1 VESWLKIGYW
11 KVESLEYKP
20 GERVFIDLVK
30 DHNEFVITELAWKQ
44 RYIRN

>member
-11 KVESLEYKP
+11 KVECFEYKL

-30 DHNEFVITELAWKQ
+30 DRNEFVITELGWK
-44 RYIRN
+44 